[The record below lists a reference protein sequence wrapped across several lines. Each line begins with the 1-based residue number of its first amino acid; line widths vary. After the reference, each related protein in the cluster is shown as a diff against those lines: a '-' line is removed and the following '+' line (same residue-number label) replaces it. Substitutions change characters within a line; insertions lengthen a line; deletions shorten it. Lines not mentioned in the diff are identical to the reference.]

1 MTVAEAK
8 QKLTPRSFEL
18 LVDHMKDAPNWSGAP
33 LVGGNVKFT
42 KEDRGNLTQ
51 LKRAGLIR
59 TEADED
65 RKDLTWMYFTA
76 SGKELARELNI
87 ELDAGYELPE

>member
-1 MTVAEAK
+1 MTVSEAK

-18 LVDHMKDAPNWSGAP
+18 LVAHMKDAPNWSGSP

-51 LKRAGLIR
+51 LKQAGLIR
-59 TEADED
+59 TEVDGD
-65 RKDLTWMYFTA
+65 RKDLVWMYFTD
-76 SGKELARELNI
+76 SGKALAAELGIALE
-87 ELDAGYELPE
+87 